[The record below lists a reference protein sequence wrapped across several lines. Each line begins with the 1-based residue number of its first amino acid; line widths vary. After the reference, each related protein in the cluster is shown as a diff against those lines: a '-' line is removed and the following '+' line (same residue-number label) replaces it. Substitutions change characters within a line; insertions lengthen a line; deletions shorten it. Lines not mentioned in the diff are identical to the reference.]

1 MLTTDKKTGIK
12 LEPSRTWSSFEQFRK
27 EGSKAL
33 ESIKE
38 GIVGTLFSKTG
49 QYRIMTEK
57 DFQKLYGLARDVE
70 RLRGGLRLVTVAVRA
85 VQKHPDEETI
95 KVLEEACRF
104 GNAQLGNLP
113 ALPTRDTF
121 EPLEPE
127 NKDDLDS
134 EDDVILNPKEIERP
148 FSSDTKV

>member
-12 LEPSRTWSSFEQFRK
+12 LESSRTWSSFEQFRK

-38 GIVGTLFSKTG
+38 GIIGTLFSKTG
-49 QYRIMTEK
+49 QYRIMTET
-57 DFQKLYGLARDVE
+57 DFQELYGLARDVE

-85 VQKHPDEETI
+85 VQKHPDGETI
-95 KVLEEACRF
+95 KVLEEVI
-104 GNAQLGNLP
+104 AQLGNLP
-113 ALPTRDTF
+113 VLPTKDTF
-121 EPLEPE
+121 DPLEPE
-127 NKDDLDS
+127 NKDDVDS

-148 FSSDTKV
+148 FSSDTNV